1 LPTRHFARKYPDSVR
16 IYINETSDPQEDVR
30 DGVDIEIREALRA
43 EGIDIRNKTITVPMA
58 RDYIMRKH
66 KLEEKRNEQMR
77 RATQLVT
84 DEKMRTM
91 YYDKVE
97 KELKNFENE
106 NYFYQVVNNKV
117 QKIFEE
123 AYIERLSNIYD
134 KQKEA

>member
-1 LPTRHFARKYPDSVR
+1 MPTRHFARKYPDSVR

>member
-1 LPTRHFARKYPDSVR
+1 
-16 IYINETSDPQEDVR
+16 
-30 DGVDIEIREALRA
+30 
-43 EGIDIRNKTITVPMA
+43 
-58 RDYIMRKH
+58 
-66 KLEEKRNEQMR
+66 MR

>member
-91 YYDKVE
+91 YYDKVD